1 MSVKGMLPKS
11 RSDRADH
18 VVISPS
24 HSDYCSEVEN
34 GFRKGL
40 IWTFAQMFIDTRLEM
55 QQNVTL
61 SNPS

>member
-11 RSDRADH
+11 RSDRADN

-24 HSDYCSEVEN
+24 HSDYCCEVEN

-40 IWTFAQMFIDTRLEM
+40 IWTFAQMLDSSLEM